1 MKSEVLKNS
10 CPVCGYFTL
19 GERAAFDICE
29 ICFWE
34 DDGIDDIK
42 GNRESGP
49 NQMTLIEGRKIFQE
63 AKRKLLSIN
72 DFDSNLMV
80 DLRNKFL
87 ILDSLIEQKTRDK
100 TEVLNRQSE
109 IIDFLRKNKVYGLD
123 KLFEK

>member
-1 MKSEVLKNS
+1 M
-10 CPVCGYFTL
+10 

-42 GNRESGP
+42 RNRESGP